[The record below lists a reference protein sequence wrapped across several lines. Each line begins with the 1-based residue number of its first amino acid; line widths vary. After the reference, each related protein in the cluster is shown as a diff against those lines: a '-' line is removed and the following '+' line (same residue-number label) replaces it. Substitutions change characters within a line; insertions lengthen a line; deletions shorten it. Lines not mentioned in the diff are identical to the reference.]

1 MTKKETAQE
10 RLARMKREKEAAQEA
25 NQDKQQPDLVGQ
37 LTHEADGEP
46 DFSDLAK
53 KLELRKAQEAKGE
66 NEGHTKMTIY
76 VRDDIY
82 RSFNALITKRGQ
94 QKQFI
99 NQALSDFIQKKSRDL
114 GL

>member
-1 MTKKETAQE
+1 MNKKETAQE
-10 RLARMKREKEAAQEA
+10 RLARMKKEKEQAQKA
-25 NQDKQQPDLVGQ
+25 NQGNEKVDLVGQ
-37 LTHEADGEP
+37 LTHESDGAP
-46 DFSDLAK
+46 DFSALAK
-53 KLELRKAQEAKGE
+53 KLEKRKEKEAKGE

-76 VRDDIY
+76 VRDDIF

-99 NQALSDFIQKKSRDL
+99 NQALSDFIQKKSREL